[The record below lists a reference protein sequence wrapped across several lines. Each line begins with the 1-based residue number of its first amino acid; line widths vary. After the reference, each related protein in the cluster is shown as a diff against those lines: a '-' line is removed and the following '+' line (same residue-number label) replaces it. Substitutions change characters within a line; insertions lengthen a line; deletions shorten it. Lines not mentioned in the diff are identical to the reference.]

1 MSSTYERLEK
11 ACAYVRERAGCS
23 PKLGIVLGSG
33 LGGFAE
39 EAEIISTVD
48 YGDIPDFPHSTVEGH
63 KGRFI
68 FGRVS
73 KTAVVMMQGRVHYYE
88 GYPMEDVVMP
98 ARLMGMLGVGTL
110 LLTNAAGG
118 IDRSFRAGDIMLIT
132 DHIAT
137 FVPNPLIG
145 RNDDRLGVRFPDM
158 SEVYSRELRDTTLD
172 TAADLGIELKQGV
185 YAQLTG
191 PSYETPAEIRMLEKL
206 GASAVGMSTACE
218 AIAARHMGM
227 KVCGLSLI
235 SNMAA
240 GINSTPLSHEEVQQA
255 ADEAAGKFTAL
266 VKGFIGNTAK
276 LL

>member
-1 MSSTYERLEK
+1 MSVNYEKLVN
-11 ACAYVRERAGCS
+11 ACGYVRERAGCS
-23 PKLGIVLGSG
+23 PKVGIVLGSG

-39 EAEIISTVD
+39 ETEIISSVD
-48 YGDIPDFPHSTVEGH
+48 YSDIPDFPRSTVEGH

-68 FGRVS
+68 FGKVS
-73 KTAVVMMQGRVHYYE
+73 GVEVVMMQGRVHYYE

-98 ARLMGMLGVGTL
+98 TRLMGMLGVETL

-118 IDRSFRAGDIMLIT
+118 IDRSFKAGDIMLIT
-132 DHIAT
+132 DHIAA

-158 SEVYSRELRDTTLD
+158 SEVYDITLREKALA
-172 TAADLGIELKQGV
+172 TASELGTELKQGV

-191 PSYETPAEIRMLEKL
+191 PSYETPAEIRMLETI

-218 AIAARHMGM
+218 AIAARHMGL

-255 ADEAAGKFTAL
+255 ADDAAERFTAL
-266 VKGFIGNTAK
+266 VKGFIGK
-276 LL
+276 LG